1 MRKLSIIFLLLP
13 VISSCSVLENERITL
28 LIPSSTY
35 VEELFGKDM
44 YYTLSYFDGE
54 GVESRFVGYD
64 EEFVTVDVKRGA
76 LSFFALTPIGTFS
89 PLSTYHEPGDD
100 RVLRFGYGDGEFISF
115 LLDVASERPEL
126 VSILSLSYIE
136 KELEDMDALSQRL
149 FLIAVEKGRIG
160 KISALLSPEWD
171 AATTL
176 LERGRWYSD
185 KPGVDDIVVLETGN
199 EFTFTLPE
207 GIYRFIHEGKEK
219 MFTLIIAEKG
229 ESVGKVSTLPIW
241 Y

>member
-89 PLSTYHEPGDD
+89 PLSTYQSRKSWRIWMHSANA
-100 RVLRFGYGDGEFISF
+100 SF
-115 LLDVASERPEL
+115 
-126 VSILSLSYIE
+126 
-136 KELEDMDALSQRL
+136 
-149 FLIAVEKGRIG
+149 
-160 KISALLSPEWD
+160 
-171 AATTL
+171 
-176 LERGRWYSD
+176 
-185 KPGVDDIVVLETGN
+185 
-199 EFTFTLPE
+199 
-207 GIYRFIHEGKEK
+207 
-219 MFTLIIAEKG
+219 
-229 ESVGKVSTLPIW
+229 
-241 Y
+241 